1 MSSTGPA
8 TRSDILLYALPA
20 FALGMPTIPAYVF
33 LPSFYAEQVGIGL
46 ATVGA
51 VLLAARIT
59 DVFSDPLI
67 GLLSDKLSTRW
78 GRRKPWMAAGA
89 VVAAAGLLLLFI
101 PPSGA
106 GAGYLLAGALLLYLG
121 WTAVAIPYTAWG
133 AELSPDYET
142 RSRITGGREGAQI
155 LGILAAAAVPA
166 IAASLEASRGQGL
179 AAIAWLAIAC
189 GTPLFWISLSRV
201 PEARTGIPSGR
212 PSFTRAGIA
221 SAFGNGPFLRLLSAW
236 FVNGVANGIPA
247 ALFPLYMGHVLEA
260 GETPQGLLVLT
271 YFLCGILAIP
281 AWLALSRRVGKH
293 RAWGVAMVLACAA
306 FVWVPL
312 IPAGGVLAFGIVCA
326 VTGAALGAD
335 LALPPA
341 MQADVVDF
349 DTLRTG
355 ERRAGLFFALWSMAT
370 KLALALAVGLS
381 FPALD
386 WLGFDTH
393 GANTSAVL
401 LALAVIYA
409 VIPTVLKLCAVGL
422 VWRHPITRQR
432 HRAIVRRL
440 AVREAAGTSQAQAGV
455 AAP

>member
-1 MSSTGPA
+1 M
-8 TRSDILLYALPA
+8 TRRDILLYALPA

-33 LPSFYAEQVGIGL
+33 LPSFYAEQVGVRL

-51 VLLAARIT
+51 VLLAARAT
-59 DVFSDPLI
+59 DVVTDPLI
-67 GLLSDKLSTRW
+67 GLLSDKLASRW
-78 GRRKPWMAAGA
+78 GRRKPWMAGGA
-89 VVAAAGLLLLFI
+89 LLAAIGLVLLFM
-101 PPSGA
+101 PPAGA
-106 GAGYLLAGALLLYLG
+106 GAGYLLTGALLLYLG

-133 AELSPDYET
+133 AELSPDYDT
-142 RSRITGGREGAQI
+142 RSRITGAREGAQI
-155 LGILAAAAVPA
+155 LGILAAAAIPA
-166 IAASLEASRGQGL
+166 VAATLEASRGQGL

-189 GTPLFWISLSRV
+189 GVPLFWITLTRI
-201 PEARTGIPSGR
+201 PEPRAEGARR
-212 PSFTRAGIA
+212 PATFDRAEIA
-221 SAFGNGPFLRLLSAW
+221 SAFRNGPFLRLLSAW

-247 ALFPLYMGHVLEA
+247 ALFPLYMGHVLKA
-260 GETPQGLLVLT
+260 GEAAQGILVLI
-271 YFLCGILAIP
+271 YFLCGVLAIP
-281 AWLALSRRVGKH
+281 LWLALSRQYGKH
-293 RAWGVAMVLACAA
+293 RAWSFAMVLACAA

-312 IPAGGVLAFGIVCA
+312 IPEGGVVAFGIVCA

-355 ERRAGLFFALWSMAT
+355 QRRAGLFFALWSMAT

-386 WLGFDTH
+386 GLGFTAQGGNTA
-393 GANTSAVL
+393 GAV

-422 VWRHPITRQR
+422 VWRHPINQER
-432 HRAIVRRL
+432 HRAIARRL
-440 AVREAAGTSQAQAGV
+440 AVREAGQAGSG
-455 AAP
+455 AAGASAP